1 MAPQMFE
8 SMAATPEQFGD
19 YIRSES
25 QSWEK
30 IVREQHITI
39 Q

>member
-8 SMAATPEQFGD
+8 SMAATPEQFAD
-19 YIRSES
+19 DIKTES
-25 QSWEK
+25 QGWEK

>member
-1 MAPQMFE
+1 MFE
-8 SMAATPEQFGD
+8 SMAATPEQFD
-19 YIRSES
+19 EYIKSES

-39 Q
+39 E